1 MIGILCIF
9 RKYPYPPQRR
19 LLKILKGRGV
29 SKTKIFK
36 RNYEAKLEFLEVW
49 EGCNQKTFR
58 GRGRNIVWNNT
69 SMIKIF
75 ILGTEIDSLCL
86 TKWFY

>member
-29 SKTKIFK
+29 SKTKILKEIMKPNWNFW
-36 RNYEAKLEFLEVW
+36 RS
-49 EGCNQKTFR
+49 
-58 GRGRNIVWNNT
+58 GRV
-69 SMIKIF
+69 
-75 ILGTEIDSLCL
+75 L
-86 TKWFY
+86 TKKNLP